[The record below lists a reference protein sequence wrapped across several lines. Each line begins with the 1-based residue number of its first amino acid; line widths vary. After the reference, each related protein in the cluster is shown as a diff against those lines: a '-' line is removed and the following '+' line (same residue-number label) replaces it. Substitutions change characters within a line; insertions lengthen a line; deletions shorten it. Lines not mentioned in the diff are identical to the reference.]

1 MVPFFVW
8 RRRSVSTSA
17 DDLLGPTE
25 PPRNPSPSDSNWGH
39 CQKFVV
45 NDADSRPHIKQ
56 RRIAEARGANGFQQA
71 LAHTLDQARQA
82 AERFRGQGVDLWG
95 YTTTQPGGVTRSEV
109 LGRRY
114 H

>member
-1 MVPFFVW
+1 M
-8 RRRSVSTSA
+8 A
-17 DDLLGPTE
+17 
-25 PPRNPSPSDSNWGH
+25 
-39 CQKFVV
+39 Q
-45 NDADSRPHIKQ
+45 
-56 RRIAEARGANGFQQA
+56 NGFQQV

>member
-1 MVPFFVW
+1 MTPIPVPTSSSVAS
-8 RRRSVSTSA
+8 RRPVA
-17 DDLLGPTE
+17 
-25 PPRNPSPSDSNWGH
+25 
-39 CQKFVV
+39 Q
-45 NDADSRPHIKQ
+45 
-56 RRIAEARGANGFQQA
+56 NGFQQA